1 MDFTQDIM
9 EDIKVRR
16 VNFYYYCIIS
26 FDVKKRIRVVA
37 AGRSLVVDFLVSL
50 FFVLSQER
58 LEQIKFTG
66 KEVSNEGKIH

>member
-26 FDVKKRIRVVA
+26 FDGKKRIRVVA

-58 LEQIKFTG
+58 LE
-66 KEVSNEGKIH
+66 HD